1 MKLYQINRTMFKLFI
16 SCDEL
21 EERRVS
27 LETLS
32 SDSSDTYYSLYQ
44 IVREALREYGDLI
57 EGCYQMDVYTYPYY
71 GLYMILKRTE
81 YKHNVNDGIEEEVE
95 DSLSINIMAKG
106 QMMYEFADFD
116 DVVQACRIIQDRW
129 NLNGIL
135 YFWQSKYYLEIKEAT
150 TVHQPTL
157 MAILL
162 EYGEFS
168 TITKEYLEDYGHR
181 VCENHAITIIKKYF
195 I

>member
-1 MKLYQINRTMFKLFI
+1 MKLYQINRTMFRLFI

-21 EERRVS
+21 EERRVN
-27 LETLS
+27 LESLS

-44 IVREALREYGDLI
+44 IVWEALRENGDLI
-57 EGCYQMDVYTYPYY
+57 EGCYHMDVYIYPYY

-81 YKHNVNDGIEEEVE
+81 YKHDVNDVIEEDVE

-135 YFWQSKYYLEIKEAT
+135 YFWQSKYYLEIKETT

-168 TITKEYLEDYGHR
+168 TITEEYLAEYGQI
-181 VCENHAITIIKKYF
+181 VCDDHAITIIKKYF